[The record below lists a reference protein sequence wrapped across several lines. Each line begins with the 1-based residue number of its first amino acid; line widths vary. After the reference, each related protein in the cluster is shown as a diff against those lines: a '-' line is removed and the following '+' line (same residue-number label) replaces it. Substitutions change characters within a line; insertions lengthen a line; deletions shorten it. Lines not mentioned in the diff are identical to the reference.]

1 MNNNDYTA
9 YHKSITAELLAS
21 RNRVRYFIGNRH
33 WGEDGR
39 FKEVLLMNYLKK
51 VLPSNI
57 SIGTGFVSNGHEIT
71 SQIDLII
78 YDNSIP
84 TLFSEGDF
92 VIALP
97 ESIYGIIE
105 VKSKLSANNKCSEA
119 IIKANMNGEI
129 IGNNIFNGIFGYESD
144 ISFSENRDLPDTV
157 KNPLFNNHG
166 YINHITFGPDI
177 FVKYWAEGNPD
188 DRDELECFSFYKLR
202 NLSFGYFISNL
213 IETIHIKS
221 RNQLLSDNLNNFLYP
236 VNQGKE
242 TRRLR
247 HLELKLSVPITQEL

>member
-1 MNNNDYTA
+1 MRNSDFTA
-9 YHKSITAELLAS
+9 YHESITAELLAS

-57 SIGTGFVSNGHEIT
+57 SIGTGFVSNGQEIT

-105 VKSKLSANNKCSEA
+105 VKSKLSANEKCSNA
-119 IIKANMNGEI
+119 IIKANKNGEI

-144 ISFSENRDLPDTV
+144 ISFSENRVLPDTV
-157 KNPLFNNHG
+157 KHALLSNNG

-177 FVKYWAEGNPD
+177 FVKYWGEGNPED
-188 DRDELECFSFYKLR
+188 IDELECFSFYKLR

-221 RNQLLSDNLNNFLYP
+221 RNQPLSDNLSDFLYP
-236 VNQGKE
+236 VNEGKE
-242 TRRLR
+242 TRRLK
-247 HLELKLSVPITQEL
+247 HLEMKLRVPISRG